1 MFQYAMGRSMALAR
15 NTQLKLDIYSFEE
28 SNKRTFDLGQFKIQK
43 QLATRQ
49 EIGKFKLPQT
59 FLEKLLRPK
68 NFVQEAETFTYRPE
82 VLRLR
87 GDSHLVGY
95 WIHLQY
101 LKKHLDVIAED
112 FTLEARL
119 SPQAKKLK
127 AEIRST
133 NSLAIHIRLGD
144 YHKDPQIK
152 SMFQVCGPDYYKRA
166 LDHMR
171 SKFPDL
177 TVFVFSDDID
187 IAKEWLGKDRSV
199 NYVKITDAPMISS
212 TPTKRAKPLASVS
225 VNEFELMRACKHII
239 ISNSTFSWWAAFL
252 GDYETEGTGNNRTVC
267 VPNKWLNYKT
277 VNLDAIIPKSWVRI
291 AVEEEKK

>member
-1 MFQYAMGRSMALAR
+1 
-15 NTQLKLDIYSFEE
+15 
-28 SNKRTFDLGQFKIQK
+28 
-43 QLATRQ
+43 
-49 EIGKFKLPQT
+49 
-59 FLEKLLRPK
+59 
-68 NFVQEAETFTYRPE
+68 
-82 VLRLR
+82 
-87 GDSHLVGY
+87 
-95 WIHLQY
+95 LQY

-133 NSLAIHIRLGD
+133 NSLAIHVRLGD
-144 YHKDPQIK
+144 YYKDPQIK

-171 SKFPDL
+171 SRFPGL

-187 IAKEWLGKDRSV
+187 IAKEWLGKDKSV
-199 NYVKITDAPMISS
+199 NYVKITDAPIISS
-212 TPTKRAKPLASVS
+212 KPTKRTKPLASVS
-225 VNEFELMRACKHII
+225 VNEFELMRSCKHII